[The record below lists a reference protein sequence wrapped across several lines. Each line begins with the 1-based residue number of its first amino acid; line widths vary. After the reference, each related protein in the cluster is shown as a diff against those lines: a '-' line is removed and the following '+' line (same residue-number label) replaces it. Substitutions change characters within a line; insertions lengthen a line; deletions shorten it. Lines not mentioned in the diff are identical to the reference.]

1 MHKRILLTGASGG
14 LGMLIAKNLLDQGCF
29 LGLLYHSNEDKL
41 KVLSA
46 QYPNQTLLIKAD
58 LSEDDAYET
67 IFNVFPNAD
76 VLIHAAGIA
85 SSGMSWK
92 IPPKEF
98 DRVNK
103 INYFAPFYLSQL
115 YIPNMRLQKWGR
127 IIFFSSIVAQKGV
140 VGTSSYSASKSAL
153 IGLSK
158 TMAVELGSSGI
169 TVNAIAPGYM
179 NSGMIREVSDE
190 MIASIKDQIPSHTL
204 GDPQGIVALIDLL
217 LKESGSYI
225 TGQTLS
231 INGGML

>member
-14 LGMLIAKNLLDQGCF
+14 LGMLIAKNLLDQGHF
-29 LGLLYHSNEDKL
+29 LGLLFHSQEDKL
-41 KVLSA
+41 KALAA
-46 QYPNQTLLIKAD
+46 QYPDQTVLIKAD
-58 LSEDDAYET
+58 LSQDNSYEI

-103 INYFAPFYLSQL
+103 INYFAPFYLSQC

-140 VGTSSYSASKSAL
+140 VGTSAYSASKSAL

-158 TMAVELGSSGI
+158 TMAVELGASGI

-179 NSGMIREVSDE
+179 DSGMIREVSDE
-190 MIASIKDQIPSHTL
+190 MNRRPAPTSPR
-204 GDPQGIVALIDLL
+204 
-217 LKESGSYI
+217 
-225 TGQTLS
+225 LS
-231 INGGML
+231 LSDGKT

>member
-14 LGMLIAKNLLDQGCF
+14 LGMLIAKNLLDQGHF
-29 LGLLYHSNEDKL
+29 LGLLFHSQEDKL
-41 KVLSA
+41 KALA
-46 QYPNQTLLIKAD
+46 TQYPDQTALIKAD
-58 LSEDDAYET
+58 LSQDDSYET

-103 INYFAPFYLSQL
+103 INYFAPFYLSQC

-140 VGTSSYSASKSAL
+140 VGTSAYSASKSAL

-158 TMAVELGSSGI
+158 TMAVELGASGI

-179 NSGMIREVSDE
+179 DSGMIREVSDE
-190 MIASIKDQIPSHTL
+190 MIASIKDQVPSHTL

-217 LKESGSYI
+217 LKD
-225 TGQTLS
+225 
-231 INGGML
+231 NGGML

>member
-14 LGMLIAKNLLDQGCF
+14 LGMLIAKNLLDQGHF
-29 LGLLYHSNEDKL
+29 LGLLFHSQEDKL
-41 KVLSA
+41 KALSD
-46 QYPNQTLLIKAD
+46 QYPDQTLMIKAD
-58 LSEDDAYET
+58 LSQDDAYET

-98 DRVNK
+98 VRVNK

-140 VGTSSYSASKSAL
+140 VGTSAYAASKSAL

-158 TMAVELGSSGI
+158 TMAVELGASGI

-179 NSGMIREVSDE
+179 DSGMIREVSDE
-190 MIASIKDQIPSHTL
+190 MIASIKDQVPSHTL
-204 GDPQGIVALIDLL
+204 GDPQGIVALIGLL
-217 LKESGSYI
+217 LKDSGSYI